1 MRRTK
6 IVCTMG
12 PNTDKK
18 KRNACTRKKMEWMWQ
33 DLTFRMVT
41 MRNRKIV

>member
-18 KRNACTRKKMEWMWQ
+18 NDNACTRKKW
-33 DLTFRMVT
+33 
-41 MRNRKIV
+41 NGCGKI

>member
-18 KRNACTRKKMEWMWQ
+18 TIMRAEKSYESAEKRKRGIRPTGCNSS
-33 DLTFRMVT
+33 
-41 MRNRKIV
+41 

>member
-12 PNTDKK
+12 PNTNSRDLMKK
-18 KRNACTRKKMEWMWQ
+18 LIETATE
-33 DLTFRMVT
+33 
-41 MRNRKIV
+41 